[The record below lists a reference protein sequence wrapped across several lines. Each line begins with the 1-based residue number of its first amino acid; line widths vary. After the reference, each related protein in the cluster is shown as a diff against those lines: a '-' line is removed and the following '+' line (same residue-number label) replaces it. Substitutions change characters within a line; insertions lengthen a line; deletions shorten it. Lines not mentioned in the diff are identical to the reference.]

1 MEKYNFDEITDRKN
15 TSCIKWDYTN
25 EFLGEADVLPMWV
38 ADMDFKTPDFI
49 IDAVKARTN
58 HEIYGY
64 SMRPPA
70 YYQSIVDW
78 VKNLHGWKIEKDW
91 IVFSPGVVPAV
102 NLAVLAFTQPVD
114 EIFVQPPVYFPFF
127 NAVTDHN
134 RKLVYNQLKLDNGHY
149 SMNFDDLKRKIT
161 SQTKMIILSNPHN
174 PVGRAWT
181 SNELTGLAE
190 ICLKHEILIISDEI
204 HSDLVFKPNQHCVVA
219 KLSDEIA
226 DYTLTMMAPSKTF
239 NLAGMSTSSVIIS
252 NPELRKSFKATLDS
266 FHIGLGNIF
275 GAVASE
281 AAYTSGKD
289 WLDQM
294 LVYVKGNI
302 DFVDGFLKVHL
313 PQVKMVQP
321 EATYMVWLDFREL
334 KLSRIEL
341 NELILKKAKL
351 GLNDGE
357 VFGLGGEGFHR
368 MNLACP
374 RSYVET
380 AMKQM
385 EDAIKRLQ

>member
-1 MEKYNFDEITDRKN
+1 MKYNFDEIVDRSN
-15 TSCIKWDYTN
+15 TSCIKWDYVK
-25 EFLGEADVLPMWV
+25 EFLGEDNLLPMWV

-49 IDAVKARTN
+49 IKAVKERAN
-58 HEIYGY
+58 HEIFGY
-64 SMRPPA
+64 SMRPQG

-78 VKNLHGWKIEKDW
+78 VRNRHSWEIEKDW

-102 NLAVLAFTQPVD
+102 NIAVLAFTQPGD
-114 EIFVQPPVYFPFF
+114 EIIVQPPVYFPFF
-127 NAVTDHN
+127 TAVTDHN
-134 RKLVYNQLKLDNGHY
+134 RKLVYNQLKLENGHY
-149 SMNFDDLKRKIT
+149 TINFDDLKRKIT

-181 SNELTGLAE
+181 EKELKELAE
-190 ICLKHEILIISDEI
+190 ICVKNKILILSDEI
-204 HSDLVFKPNQHCVVA
+204 HSDLVFKPNRHCVLA
-219 KLSDEIA
+219 KLSVEIA
-226 DYTLTMMAPSKTF
+226 DHTLTMMAPSKTF

-252 NPELRKSFKATLDS
+252 NPELRKTFKAMLDKL
-266 FHIGLGNIF
+266 HLGLGNIF

-281 AAYTSGKD
+281 AAYINGKD

-294 LVYVKGNI
+294 LDYVKGN
-302 DFVDGFLKVHL
+302 VDYVDDFLKSHL

-334 KLSRIEL
+334 KLSRKEL
-341 NELILKKAKL
+341 NELILTKAKL

-357 VFGLGGEGFHR
+357 VFGPGGEGFHR

-374 RSYVET
+374 RSYVEA
-380 AMKQM
+380 AMNQLK
-385 EDAIKRLQ
+385 AAVVH

>member
-1 MEKYNFDEITDRKN
+1 MEKYNFDEIIDRKN
-15 TSCIKWDYTN
+15 TLCIKWDYTK

-49 IDAVKARTN
+49 VNAIKERTN
-58 HEIYGY
+58 HEIFGY
-64 SMRPPA
+64 SMRPPG

-78 VKNLHGWKIEKDW
+78 VRDRHAWKIEKDW

-102 NLAVLAFTQPVD
+102 NLAVLAFTQPGD
-114 EIFVQPPVYFPFF
+114 EIIVQPPVYFPFF
-127 NAVTDHN
+127 TAVTDHH
-134 RKLVYNQLKLDNGHY
+134 RKLIYNQLRLESGSY
-149 SMNFDDLKRKIT
+149 SMGFDDLRKKI
-161 SQTKMIILSNPHN
+161 SSKTKMIIISNPHN

-181 SNELTGLAE
+181 KKELNELAQ
-190 ICLKHEILIISDEI
+190 ICFKNKILILSDEI
-204 HSDLVFKPNQHCVVA
+204 HSDLVFKPNRHCVMA

-226 DYTLTMMAPSKTF
+226 DHTLTMMAPSKTF

-252 NPELRKSFKATLDS
+252 NPELRSNFKGMLDKL
-266 FHIGLGNIF
+266 HLGLGNIF

-281 AAYTSGKD
+281 AAYTFGSN

-294 LVYVKGNI
+294 LDYVKGN
-302 DFVDGFLKVHL
+302 VDYVDDFLKSQL
-313 PQVKMVQP
+313 PQIKMIQP
-321 EATYMVWLDFREL
+321 EATYMVWLDFRDL
-334 KLSRIEL
+334 KLSRKEL

-357 VFGLGGEGFHR
+357 VFGLGGEGFQR

-374 RSYVET
+374 RSYVEM
-380 AMKQM
+380 AMNQLK
-385 EDAIKRLQ
+385 AAVVP

>member
-1 MEKYNFDEITDRKN
+1 MKNYNFDEITDRKN
-15 TSCIKWDYTN
+15 TSCIKWDYTK

-49 IDAVKARTN
+49 SHEVKERAN

-64 SMRPPA
+64 SMRPPG

-78 VKNLHGWKIEKDW
+78 VKNRHDWEIEKDW

-102 NLAVLAFTQPVD
+102 NLAVMAFTQPGD
-114 EIFVQPPVYFPFF
+114 EIIVQPPVYFPFF

-161 SQTKMIILSNPHN
+161 SQTKMIIISNPHN

-181 SNELTGLAE
+181 EKELKELAE
-190 ICLKHEILIISDEI
+190 ICIKNKILILSDEI
-204 HSDLVFKPNQHCVVA
+204 HSDLVFKPNRHQVLA
-219 KLSDEIA
+219 NLSDEIA
-226 DYTLTMMAPSKTF
+226 NHTLTMMAPSKTF

-252 NPELRKSFKATLDS
+252 NPELRSNFKGMLDK
-266 FHIGLGNIF
+266 FHLGLGNIF

-281 AAYTSGKD
+281 AAYTFGND
-289 WLDQM
+289 WLDHM
-294 LVYVKGNI
+294 LDYVKGNI
-302 DFVDGFLKVHL
+302 DFVDEFLKNHL
-313 PQVKMVQP
+313 PQIKMIYP
-321 EATYMVWLDFREL
+321 EATYMVWLDFSEL
-334 KLSRIEL
+334 NLSREEL
-341 NELILKKAKL
+341 NNLLLRSAKL

-357 VFGLGGEGFHR
+357 VFGPGGVGFQR

>member
-1 MEKYNFDEITDRKN
+1 MENYNFDEFIDRKN
-15 TSCIKWDYTN
+15 TSCIKWDYTK

-49 IDAVKARTN
+49 IDAVKERAN
-58 HEIYGY
+58 HEIFGY
-64 SMRPPA
+64 SMRPPG

-91 IVFSPGVVPAV
+91 IVFSPGIVPAV
-102 NLAVLAFTQPVD
+102 NMAVLAFTQPGD
-114 EIFVQPPVYFPFF
+114 EIIVQPPVYFPFF
-127 NAVTDHN
+127 TAVTDHN
-134 RKLVYNQLKLDNGHY
+134 RKLIYNQLRLEKERYFIDFN
-149 SMNFDDLKRKIT
+149 DLKKKIT
-161 SQTKMIILSNPHN
+161 AHTKMIIISNPHN

-181 SNELTGLAE
+181 QNELTELAE
-190 ICLKHEILIISDEI
+190 ICLKHKILILSDEI
-204 HSDLVFKPNQHCVVA
+204 HSDLVFKPNRHCVLA
-219 KLSDEIA
+219 NLSGEIA
-226 DYTLTMMAPSKTF
+226 DHTLTMMAPSKTF

-252 NPELRKSFKATLDS
+252 NSVLRDTFKKTLDS
-266 FHIGLGNIF
+266 IHLGLGNIF

-281 AAYTSGKD
+281 AAYSFGND

-294 LVYVKGNI
+294 LDYVKGN
-302 DFVDGFLKVHL
+302 VDYVDEFLKSQL

-321 EATYMVWLDFREL
+321 EATYMVWLDFRDL
-334 KLSRIEL
+334 KLSRNEL

-357 VFGLGGEGFHR
+357 VFGPGGEGFQR

-380 AMKQM
+380 AMNQLK
-385 EDAIKRLQ
+385 AAVVH